1 MFIISITICWWLG
14 HSSWTNGVCRHTL
27 QPVLAQVFLTAEY
40 LAIAMEY
47 AAGGDMYHRVV
58 HCRGL
63 HEADARWYFQQ
74 LIIAIDYCH
83 RMVCDTLCK
92 HYTSA
97 VPSGTRMRC
106 RWLQTA
112 VAPTVSAP
120 YRA

>member
-1 MFIISITICWWLG
+1 MRRR
-14 HSSWTNGVCRHTL
+14 VQ

-83 RMVCDTLCK
+83 RMVCIGLRLLCK
-92 HYTSA
+92 QLHL
-97 VPSGTRMRC
+97 
-106 RWLQTA
+106 WLVLQCA
-112 VAPTVSAP
+112 HAH
-120 YRA
+120 R

>member
-1 MFIISITICWWLG
+1 MIRSNVRELQMALPG
-14 HSSWTNGVCRHTL
+14 RALMQEGCRHAQ

-83 RMVCDTLCK
+83 RMVCIRTE
-92 HYTSA
+92 
-97 VPSGTRMRC
+97 
-106 RWLQTA
+106 
-112 VAPTVSAP
+112 
-120 YRA
+120 

>member
-1 MFIISITICWWLG
+1 MRTLVHASIRIWVRNSLSTAPK
-14 HSSWTNGVCRHTL
+14 SSGVCRHTL

-47 AAGGDMYHRVV
+47 AAGGDMYHCVV

-83 RMVCDTLCK
+83 RMVCDGLCEDLV
-92 HYTSA
+92 SA
-97 VPSGTRMRC
+97 APSSTRMRC
-106 RWLQTA
+106 SGCRWQPLQ
-112 VAPTVSAP
+112 SL
-120 YRA
+120 

>member
-1 MFIISITICWWLG
+1 M
-14 HSSWTNGVCRHTL
+14 CRHTQ
-27 QPVLAQVFLTAEY
+27 QPGLAQVFLTAEY

-83 RMVCDTLCK
+83 RMVCNSLCR
-92 HYTSA
+92 TASA
-97 VPSGTRMRC
+97 LLLPAHVCALGGC
-106 RWLQTA
+106 RRQNA
-112 VAPTVSAP
+112 QSAP
-120 YRA
+120 AHSVLIVSPSALAR

>member
-1 MFIISITICWWLG
+1 M
-14 HSSWTNGVCRHTL
+14 CRRAQ

-83 RMVCDTLCK
+83 RMVCAELKLSCK
-92 HYTSA
+92 ALHVQLSSA
-97 VPSGTRMRC
+97 SSLSGRLRMRTC
-106 RWLQTA
+106 DSSRHLLHCAQPHCA
-112 VAPTVSAP
+112 VSQEAGQP
-120 YRA
+120 